1 LAYVLLKNVHIG
13 LALISITG
21 FVLRWVWMMNGS
33 SLSTNRLVRIA
44 PHVIDTLFLL
54 SGILLALFIG
64 QLPFRD
70 AWLTAK
76 VIGLVV
82 YILLGMIAMSRRN
95 SRKLQTMAFIAALF
109 TFSWIISV
117 AVFKT
122 PWGYFIQ

>member
-76 VIGLVV
+76 AIGLVV

>member
-1 LAYVLLKNVHIG
+1 MAYVLLKNVHIG